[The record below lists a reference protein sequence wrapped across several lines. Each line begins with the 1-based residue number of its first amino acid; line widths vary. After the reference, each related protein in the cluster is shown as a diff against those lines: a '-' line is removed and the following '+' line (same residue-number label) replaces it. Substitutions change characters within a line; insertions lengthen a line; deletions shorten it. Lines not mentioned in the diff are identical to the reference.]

1 MSNLVSRASH
11 HPHHPTSSTMS
22 NLPHQQTPTM
32 QGLPTPPPSIA
43 YDVNEFRR
51 FFTFGLS
58 QLKHNN
64 KFIINDLTT
73 LASVYHHRMSSCIVK
88 AIEQFILESI
98 SAPFS
103 RVVGEA
109 NDPRAI
115 YHAPLVLRTFDC
127 YQEALE

>member
-88 AIEQFILESI
+88 AIEQFILEVRFHS
-98 SAPFS
+98 
-103 RVVGEA
+103 
-109 NDPRAI
+109 
-115 YHAPLVLRTFDC
+115 L
-127 YQEALE
+127 